1 MAKGSTSTGSPLI
14 AQLFAWAWQ
23 RSFAALLVSLVLLVV
38 SALGVVYVTHL
49 NRQLY
54 ARLQALQKDQDVLES
69 EYERLLLEQSAWADY
84 SRVEKLTKGELEMK
98 MPKEDDVVVVR
109 Y

>member
-1 MAKGSTSTGSPLI
+1 ML
-14 AQLFAWAWQ
+14 AQLFAWAW
-23 RSFAALLVSLVLLVV
+23 RPGFAALMVSLALLVA

-54 ARLQALQKDQDVLES
+54 ARLQELQKDQDVLDS

-84 SRVEKLTKGELEMK
+84 SRVEKLTKNELEMK
-98 MPKEDDVVVVR
+98 MPREDDVVVVR